1 MTEVIGRDFVG
12 DKAEVLVHSFSFNVK
27 TEERRAEQGS
37 GKYHLLQV
45 EVQGEEEIKSS
56 SG

>member
-1 MTEVIGRDFVG
+1 MTEVTGKDFVG
-12 DKAEVLVHSFSFNVK
+12 DMAEVLVHSFSFNVK
-27 TEERRAEQGS
+27 TEEWRAEPGS
-37 GKYHLLQV
+37 GQYNLLQV